1 MTKSRPGTPAN
12 PLRVAIIGSGP
23 SGFYAADFLQKQ
35 TDLTI
40 QIDMY
45 ERLPTPY
52 GLVRGGVAPDHQK
65 IKSVTNVYEKIAVD
79 ENFRFYGNVEV
90 GRDVMRADLL
100 RHYHAIIYAIGTRT
114 DRRMGIPGEDLP
126 GSHAATEFV
135 GWYNA
140 HPDFRDCEF
149 DLSQERV
156 AVIGNGNVAMDVAR
170 ILASTYEEL
179 ATTDIADYALEAL
192 AKSRV
197 REIYV
202 LGRRGPAQAAFT
214 NPEIRELGELREA
227 EVIVRPEDVELDPLS
242 AEALATSSDRT
253 AERNVQVLMRY
264 STQGDLGKPR
274 KIYMRFFVSPVEILG
289 DERVEAIR
297 VVKNKLVRAEDGSLR
312 AVPTDE
318 YETIPVGLV
327 FRSIGYMGVAL
338 PDVPF
343 DERRG
348 IIPNIDGRVFDPQRM
363 DTLVGEYVVGW
374 IKRGPSGIIGTN
386 KPDAQATVMRLL
398 DDVRSGRLI
407 DPEAPDRES
416 VEQLLRERQPDLVTF
431 DDWQLLDMA
440 ERERG
445 QPLGRPRV
453 KYSQVHE
460 MLAVLT
466 ERKGHLNPSGD

>member
-1 MTKSRPGTPAN
+1 MHKESDRTSMTKSRPGTPAN

-156 AVIGNGNVAMDVAR
+156 AVIGNGN
-170 ILASTYEEL
+170 
-179 ATTDIADYALEAL
+179 
-192 AKSRV
+192 
-197 REIYV
+197 
-202 LGRRGPAQAAFT
+202 
-214 NPEIRELGELREA
+214 
-227 EVIVRPEDVELDPLS
+227 
-242 AEALATSSDRT
+242 
-253 AERNVQVLMRY
+253 
-264 STQGDLGKPR
+264 
-274 KIYMRFFVSPVEILG
+274 
-289 DERVEAIR
+289 
-297 VVKNKLVRAEDGSLR
+297 
-312 AVPTDE
+312 
-318 YETIPVGLV
+318 
-327 FRSIGYMGVAL
+327 
-338 PDVPF
+338 
-343 DERRG
+343 
-348 IIPNIDGRVFDPQRM
+348 
-363 DTLVGEYVVGW
+363 
-374 IKRGPSGIIGTN
+374 
-386 KPDAQATVMRLL
+386 
-398 DDVRSGRLI
+398 
-407 DPEAPDRES
+407 
-416 VEQLLRERQPDLVTF
+416 
-431 DDWQLLDMA
+431 
-440 ERERG
+440 
-445 QPLGRPRV
+445 
-453 KYSQVHE
+453 
-460 MLAVLT
+460 
-466 ERKGHLNPSGD
+466 